1 MGAKKGIRMT
11 TEHEHKEVTIIV
23 NGRPKKVAKEELT
36 FDEIVALAF
45 ATPPTGPNVVI
56 TVTYHRGHG
65 DKPEGS
71 LLQGGSVKVKDG
83 MVFDVTAT
91 DKS

>member
-1 MGAKKGIRMT
+1 MT
-11 TEHEHKEVTIIV
+11 TEHGHKDITIIV
-23 NGRPKKVAKEELT
+23 NGRPKNVPKEELT
-36 FDEIVALAF
+36 FDEIITLAF

-65 DKPEGS
+65 DKPEGT
-71 LLQGGSVKVKDG
+71 LLPDGSVKVKEG